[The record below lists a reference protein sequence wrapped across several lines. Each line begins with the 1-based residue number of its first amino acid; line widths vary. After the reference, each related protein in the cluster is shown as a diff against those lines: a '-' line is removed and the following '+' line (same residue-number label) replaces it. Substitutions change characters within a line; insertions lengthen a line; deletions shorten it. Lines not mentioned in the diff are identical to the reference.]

1 MVQSAPIAPKCCE
14 PKARA
19 RPRSSQTFPTLAAGG
34 KSVRRQQL
42 FRTSLVP
49 NPMTLQS
56 MTGFSRSDGALGPC
70 AWYWEARSVNNRGLD
85 VRIRLASGYDAL
97 EAKVREEIASRFTRG
112 SVSVGLNVQRAGA
125 QSEVRLN
132 EAALAQVTAAAE
144 RVRELTGA
152 APARIDGLLS
162 IRGVLETVDVI
173 ETETETAARHAEML
187 ASLRTTLDGLGLAR
201 AAEGQRLHQV
211 VAAQVD
217 EIARLTALVDAS
229 PARTVDAIRTRIGAL
244 VGKLVETGQGLD
256 PARLHQEAVMI
267 ATRADVEEELKR
279 LKAHVEAA
287 RDLLAKPQAAG
298 RKLDFLAQE
307 FNREAN
313 TLTSKASDNEI
324 AAHGLALKVVID
336 QMREQVQNI
345 E

>member
-1 MVQSAPIAPKCCE
+1 
-14 PKARA
+14 
-19 RPRSSQTFPTLAAGG
+19 
-34 KSVRRQQL
+34 
-42 FRTSLVP
+42 
-49 NPMTLQS
+49 
-56 MTGFSRSDGALGPC
+56 MTGFARTEGALGTC

-85 VRIRLASGYDAL
+85 VRVRLAPGYDAL
-97 EAKVREEIASRFTRG
+97 EAQVREAIAKRFTRG

-125 QSEVRLN
+125 VSEVRLN
-132 EAALAQVTAAAE
+132 EAALAQVTAAAK
-144 RVRELTGA
+144 RVAELTGA
-152 APARIDGLLS
+152 APARIDGLLG
-162 IRGVLETVDVI
+162 IRGVLEIADVI
-173 ETETETAARHAEML
+173 ESEAETAARHAEML
-187 ASLRTTLDGLGLAR
+187 ATLRTSLDGLALAR
-201 AAEGQRLHQV
+201 ASEGLRLHQI

-217 EIARLTALVDAS
+217 EIARLTSLVDAS
-229 PARTVDAIRTRIGAL
+229 PARSIDAIKARIALL
-244 VGKLVETGQGLD
+244 VGKLMDTGVGLD

-287 RDLLAKPQAAG
+287 RELLAAPNAAG

-324 AAHGLALKVVID
+324 AAHGLALKLVVD

>member
-1 MVQSAPIAPKCCE
+1 MA
-14 PKARA
+14 
-19 RPRSSQTFPTLAAGG
+19 
-34 KSVRRQQL
+34 
-42 FRTSLVP
+42 
-49 NPMTLQS
+49 LQS
-56 MTGFSRSDGALGPC
+56 MTGFARSEGALGSC

-85 VRIRLASGYDAL
+85 VRVRLAPGYDAL
-97 EAKVREEIASRFTRG
+97 EAKVRDEIASRFTRG

-125 QSEVRLN
+125 VSEVRLN
-132 EAALAQVTAAAE
+132 EAALAQVTLAAK
-144 RVRELTGA
+144 RVSELTGA

-173 ETETETAARHAEML
+173 ETQAETMARHTEML
-187 ASLRTTLDGLGLAR
+187 SSLRTTLDGLAVAR
-201 AAEGQRLHQV
+201 GAEGFRLHQV
-211 VAAQVD
+211 VSTQVD
-217 EIARLTALVDAS
+217 EIARLTSLVEVS
-229 PARTVDAIRTRIGAL
+229 PARTVEAIKARIGAL
-244 VGKLVETGQGLD
+244 VTKLMDTGQGFD
-256 PARLHQEAVMI
+256 AGRLHQEAVMI

-287 RDLLAKPQAAG
+287 RELLAKPLAAG

-324 AAHGLALKVVID
+324 ASHGLALKLVVD